1 MIAAKP
7 VARPI
12 RATGLLRGISGQTL
26 VYILLFAILANTVL
40 LPLFLVVLTSLN
52 IGPMQTTEEGATL
65 RFFAEQWRSAN
76 MPEILGNTVIFA
88 VGSSAIAVA
97 IGVFFAFLSERTDMP
112 IRSVVRV
119 VIPLTVALP
128 GVLYSIAWVLLL
140 NEKIGFYNTLASA
153 VVGVKP
159 FNASTMA
166 SMIFVEGL
174 RLVAIVYLMSIGIF
188 RNMDASLEEAAAV
201 SGVPRHKIA
210 VGVTLG
216 LLMPGVLAAALYVFT
231 SALETF
237 DVPAI
242 LGMPANIF
250 TLSTKVYLQASTG
263 NQAAASV
270 LGVVFLSVAVFVV
283 LLYARAVRGIERFST
298 ITGKGYRPR
307 VMPLGQ
313 FRYVAVALVAI
324 YLFLVAGAP
333 ILITLWASVLPY
345 YQQPS
350 LDALQSVTFDS
361 YERLFS
367 TPRRVVT
374 VWNSLIVTFSAP
386 TIALLIVTPISWFVV
401 RSRMRGK
408 RLLDVIAFLPHTVPS
423 AVIAL
428 AVVYL
433 FLGTPWGFL
442 PIYGTAWII
451 VFALAIRHF
460 AYASRQMHGAMIQLH
475 KDLEEASYV
484 SGVPWRRTMQRIVVP
499 LVAPSVI
506 AAWVFMAMT
515 SVRDTTMALM
525 LGSTS
530 NRVLPLLMWD
540 AWQLGSY
547 NDAAAGGVVL
557 LGFVI
562 VILVAG
568 AFLQR
573 TRLARP
579 GHS

>member
-1 MIAAKP
+1 M
-7 VARPI
+7 ARPV
-12 RATGLLRGISGQTL
+12 RAMGFLRGISAQTV
-26 VYILLFAILANTVL
+26 VYILLFVVLANVVL
-40 LPLFLVVLTSLN
+40 LPLALVVLTSLN
-52 IGPMQTTEEGATL
+52 VGPMNTTAEGLTV
-65 RFFAEQWRSAN
+65 RYFVDQWRSAN
-76 MPEILGNTVIFA
+76 MGELLWNTIVFA
-88 VGSSAIAVA
+88 LGSSLIAVA

-112 IRSVVRV
+112 LRSVVRV

-140 NEKIGFYNTLASA
+140 NEKIGFYNTVTRTLFGIA
-153 VVGVKP
+153 P

-166 SMIFVEGL
+166 SMMVVEGL
-174 RLVAIVYLMSIGIF
+174 RLTAVVYLMSIGVF

-201 SGVPRHKIA
+201 SGVPRHTIA
-210 VGVTLG
+210 LRVTLG

-242 LGMPANIF
+242 LGMPAQIY
-250 TLSTKVYLQASTG
+250 TLSTKVYLQTQVG
-263 NQAAASV
+263 NYAGASV
-270 LGVVFLSVAVFVV
+270 LGVVFLAAAVVVV

-298 ITGKGYRPR
+298 VTGKGYRPKA
-307 VMPLGQ
+307 MPLGRL
-313 FRYVAVALVAI
+313 RYVAVALVGL

-333 ILITLWASVLPY
+333 ILITLWASVLPFY
-345 YQQPS
+345 RQPS
-350 LDALQSVTFDS
+350 LEALQFVTVES
-361 YERLFS
+361 YERLFE

-374 VWNSLIVTFSAP
+374 VWNSLIVTFAAP
-386 TIALLIVTPISWFVV
+386 TVALLVVLPISWFVV
-401 RSRMRGK
+401 RTRIRGR
-408 RLLDVIAFLPHTVPS
+408 RLLDIIAFLPHTVPS
-423 AVIAL
+423 SVIAL

-433 FLGTPWGFL
+433 FLGTPWGLL

-460 AYASRQMHGAMIQLH
+460 AYGSRQMHSAMIQLH

-484 SGVPWRRTMQRIVVP
+484 SGVPWRRTLTKVVVP

-540 AWQLGSY
+540 AWNIGAY

-557 LGFVI
+557 LLFVI
-562 VILVAG
+562 AILIGG
-568 AFLQR
+568 ALVQR
-573 TRLARP
+573 TRLGRP
-579 GHS
+579 GQG

>member
-1 MIAAKP
+1 M
-7 VARPI
+7 
-12 RATGLLRGISGQTL
+12 GLARGISAQNV
-26 VYILLFAILANTVL
+26 VYILLFVILANVVL
-40 LPLFLVVLTSLN
+40 LPLALVVLTSVN
-52 IGPMQTTEEGATL
+52 AGPISTAAGGVTL
-65 RFFAEQWRSAN
+65 KYFVDQWQSAN
-76 MPEILGNTVIFA
+76 MPELLWNTVVFA
-88 VGSSAIAVA
+88 LGSSVIAVA

-112 IRSVVRV
+112 LRSVVRV

-128 GVLYSIAWVLLL
+128 GVLYSMSWVLLL
-140 NEKIGFYNTLASA
+140 NEKIGFYNTVTKALFGIA
-153 VVGVKP
+153 P
-159 FNASTMA
+159 FNVSTMG
-166 SMIFVEGL
+166 SMMAVEGL
-174 RLVAIVYLMSIGIF
+174 RLAAIVYLMSIGVF

-210 VGVTLG
+210 FRVTLG

-242 LGMPANIF
+242 LGMPAQIY
-250 TLSTKVYLQASTG
+250 TLSTKVYLQTQTG
-263 NQAAASV
+263 NYAGASV
-270 LGVVFLSVAVFVV
+270 LGVVFLAVAVVVV

-307 VMPLGQ
+307 VMPLGR
-313 FRYVAVALVAI
+313 FRYVAVALVAL
-324 YLFLVAGAP
+324 YLFLVAAAP
-333 ILITLWASVLPY
+333 ILITLWASVLPFY
-345 YQQPS
+345 RQPS
-350 LDALQSVTFDS
+350 LEAVQFLTVDAYQ
-361 YERLFS
+361 RLFA

-374 VWNSLIVTFSAP
+374 IWNSLIVTFAAP
-386 TIALLIVTPISWFVV
+386 TLALLVVTPISWFVV
-401 RSRMRGK
+401 RTRIRGR
-408 RLLDVIAFLPHTVPS
+408 RLLDIIAFLPHTVPS
-423 AVIAL
+423 GVIAL

-433 FLGTPWGFL
+433 FLGTPWGLL

-460 AYASRQMHGAMIQLH
+460 AYGSRQMHSAMIQLH
-475 KDLEEASYV
+475 KDLEEAGYV
-484 SGVPWRRTMQRIVVP
+484 SGVPWRKTLMRVVVP

-525 LGSTS
+525 LGSTT

-540 AWQLGSY
+540 AWNIGSY

-557 LGFVI
+557 LAFVI
-562 VILVAG
+562 VILIGG
-568 AFLQR
+568 ALLQR

-579 GHS
+579 GHAS

>member
-1 MIAAKP
+1 M
-7 VARPI
+7 ARTF
-12 RATGLLRGISGQTL
+12 RAMGLLHLGSGQTI
-26 VYILLFAILANTVL
+26 VYLGLFFLLANVVL
-40 LPLFLVVLTSLN
+40 LPLALVIATALN
-52 IGPMQTTEEGATL
+52 VGPMATTDAGVTL
-65 RFFAEQWRSAN
+65 RYFADQWRSAN
-76 MPEILGNTVIFA
+76 AAEIVANTLLFA

-112 IRSVVRV
+112 LRSLVRI

-140 NEKIGFYNTLASA
+140 SEKIGVYNTIARGI
-153 VVGVKP
+153 VGFSP
-159 FNASTMA
+159 FNASTMG
-166 SMIFVEGL
+166 SMVVVEGL
-174 RLVAIVYLMSIGIF
+174 RLVAIVYLMSIGVF

-201 SGVPRHKIA
+201 SGVRGRTVALRI
-210 VGVTLG
+210 TLG
-216 LLMPGVLAAALYVFT
+216 LLMPGVLAATLYVFT

-237 DVPAI
+237 DVPGI
-242 LGMPANIF
+242 IGIPERIY

-263 NQAAASV
+263 NNAGASV
-270 LGVVFLSVAVFVV
+270 LGVVFLAVAVIVV

-307 VMPLGQ
+307 VMRLGR
-313 FRYVAVALVAI
+313 FRYVGIALVFL

-350 LDALQSVTFDS
+350 LEVLQTATFES
-361 YERLFS
+361 YERIFS
-367 TPRRVVT
+367 TPKRSITIV
-374 VWNSLIVTFSAP
+374 NSLLVTLAAP
-386 TIALLIVTPISWFVV
+386 TFALLVVLPISWFVV
-401 RSRMRGK
+401 RSRMRAK

-423 AVIAL
+423 TVIAL

-433 FLGTPWGFL
+433 FLGTPWGLL

-451 VFALAIRHF
+451 VFALAIRHLAF
-460 AYASRQMHGAMIQLH
+460 GSRQMHSAMIQLH
-475 KDLEEASYV
+475 KDLEEAGYV
-484 SGVPWRRTMQRIVVP
+484 SGVPWRTTLLRIVVP

-515 SVRDTTMALM
+515 SVRDTTTALM

-540 AWQLGSY
+540 SWQNGDY
-547 NDAAAGGVVL
+547 GDAAAGGIVL
-557 LGFVI
+557 LLFV
-562 VILVAG
+562 VAILVLG
-568 AFLQR
+568 AVVQR
-573 TRLARP
+573 ARFARP
-579 GHS
+579 GHA